1 MSITPTSL
9 AGQRYS
15 PMSHKKPES
24 SHLATC
30 AHYSLKIDFKAAKK
44 FEWLASV
51 FIHPIGHGL
60 RSGQRFSCEHTR
72 RIYVSLSIMK
82 DGDSQA
88 YDLGFSKIVNIGERI
103 NDNIQ
108 IEVDETDP
116 KSSRIINL

>member
-1 MSITPTSL
+1 
-9 AGQRYS
+9 
-15 PMSHKKPES
+15 
-24 SHLATC
+24 
-30 AHYSLKIDFKAAKK
+30 
-44 FEWLASV
+44 
-51 FIHPIGHGL
+51 
-60 RSGQRFSCEHTR
+60 
-72 RIYVSLSIMK
+72 MK